1 VNVFIDSNV
10 LLYAMGQE
18 PHKRARARTLLV
30 ATPWISTQVLNE
42 CSHVLRRKHGW
53 SPTRVADELERL
65 LPLMRVADLGL
76 AETREAWRLAAQLGY
91 SHFDCLI
98 IAAALAV
105 CCTRLYTEDM
115 QHGQRIDRRLQ
126 LINPFLAEQVP

>member
-1 VNVFIDSNV
+1 MNIFIDSNI
-10 LLYAMGQE
+10 LLYAMSQE
-18 PHKRARARTLLV
+18 PLKRTRARALLE

-42 CSHVLRRKHGW
+42 CSHVLRRKQGW
-53 SPTRVADELERL
+53 SPTRVADELEQL

-76 AETREAWRLAAQLGY
+76 AETRQAWRLAAQLGY

-105 CCTRLYTEDM
+105 GCTRLYTEDM
-115 QHGQRIDRRLQ
+115 QHGQRIDQRLQ
-126 LINPFLAEQVP
+126 LINPFLPADQ